1 MRADG
6 AYIHRASRV
15 MGPVTG
21 VRLTSIAPAPGVAV
35 TVSGGAAVVGCAV
48 PLTGRDHSDLR
59 SPVSPVV
66 SRHSMS

>member
-1 MRADG
+1 
-6 AYIHRASRV
+6 

-21 VRLTSIAPAPGVAV
+21 VRLASIAPAPGVAV